1 MRERILFDDN
11 WRFHRGDL
19 KQEDSELKGIM
30 YISAKTERYHTGP
43 AAPAHLAEADPYDNF
58 AELNNERWDKVTLPH
73 DYLFADTRD
82 PHKNCTLGFVSYD
95 NGWYRK
101 KFTLPK
107 EDLGRRITLL
117 FEGVATHAT
126 VYLNGCLMKHSF
138 TGYTPFEVDITDVA
152 RYGEENVLA
161 VYVETSEHEGWWYEG
176 AGIYRHVYLTKTA
189 PLALD
194 LYGIYASPEKLSQM
208 TWRVTVE
215 NTVHYDAATPA
226 STAYRTLT
234 EILTADGTVV
244 AKGESRGEVRPYE
257 KSVGTLSVTLT
268 DPHLWDTDD
277 PYLYTCRTTVFS
289 DEGEVDRDEVRFG
302 FRTVEMSPVHGLFL
316 NGRHI
321 LLKGVCG
328 HESFGLTGKACPDN
342 IFREKVLTVKEMG
355 ANAFRMSHYPQSPVL
370 MDACDEYGLLVMDET
385 RWFESTEEG
394 ISQLETMIRR
404 DRNRPSVI
412 MWSVGNEEPLFI
424 TEQGRRICR
433 HMMSVVR
440 RLDPT
445 RPVMTANDKSPTV
458 ATVYDEC
465 DIIGINYN
473 LNLFDAVH
481 AAHPEKA
488 IFSSENCA
496 TGSVRGWYYPDDPTL
511 GRVSAYDKDT
521 NAWFLGR
528 EKTWKFFT
536 EREWILGGFQW
547 HAYEYLGEATYPRR
561 CSISGAID
569 LFWQKKDAFYQNL
582 SLWGEKPML
591 HLLPHWNFEGREGE
605 SIRVVAYTNCEEAEL
620 FLNGE
625 SLGVCKVETY
635 GHAEWQVPYTPGV
648 LEAVGR
654 KGGVVCASDRRETA
668 GRGARLDLS
677 LMNQLPLHAGGTEM
691 ALISCRVLDEKGRE
705 VPTASPTITFTT
717 NGRGTVYSTGSDNT
731 DGTSIRLSVRKM
743 YAGRATAA
751 VLVGETAGT
760 LVVYAEADG
769 LATGRVEIPLAT
781 PEQHGKQL

>member
-1 MRERILFDDN
+1 MRERILFDED
-11 WRFHRGDL
+11 WLFHRGDL
-19 KQEDSELKGIM
+19 KQEDSERKGII
-30 YISAKTERYHTGP
+30 YISTKTERYHTGP
-43 AAPAHLAEADPYDNF
+43 AAPQYFAEADSYDYVRAHNT
-58 AELNNERWDKVTLPH
+58 ERWDKVTLPH
-73 DYLFADTRD
+73 DYLYADTPD

-107 EDLGRRITLL
+107 ADAGRRLTLL

-152 RYGEENVLA
+152 RYGEENLLA

-176 AGIYRHVYLTKTA
+176 AGIYRHVYLTKTS

-194 LYGIYASPEKLSQM
+194 LYGIYASPEKVSVG

-215 NTVHYDAATPA
+215 NTVRYDAATPEKKH
-226 STAYRTLT
+226 YRTLT
-234 EILTADGTVV
+234 ELFDADGALVGS
-244 AKGESRGEVRPYE
+244 GESVGEVAAYE
-257 KSVGTLSVTLT
+257 KTALKTSITVSA
-268 DPHLWDTDD
+268 PHLWDVDD
-277 PYLYTCRTTVFS
+277 PYRYTCRTTVF
-289 DEGEVDRDEVRFG
+289 DNEGETDRDEVRFG
-302 FRTVEMSPVHGLFL
+302 FRTVEMNPEHGLFL
-316 NGRHI
+316 NGRH
-321 LLKGVCG
+321 LWLKGVCD
-328 HESFGLTGKACPDN
+328 HESFGLSGKACPDN
-342 IFREKVLTVKEMG
+342 IFREKVLTIKEMG
-355 ANAFRMSHYPQSPVL
+355 ANALRMSHYPQSPVL

-394 ISQLETMIRR
+394 LSALETLIRR
-404 DRNRPSVI
+404 DRSRPSVI
-412 MWSVGNEEPLFI
+412 MWSVGNEEPFFI

-433 HMMSVVR
+433 HMMSVAR
-440 RLDPT
+440 RLDKT
-445 RPVMTANDKSPTV
+445 RPVMTANDRSPTV

-473 LNLFDAVH
+473 LNLFDEVH

-496 TGSVRGWYYPDDPTL
+496 TGTIRGWYYPDDPAL

-536 EREWILGGFQW
+536 DREWMLGGFQW

-561 CSISGAID
+561 CSCSGAID

-582 SLWGEKPML
+582 SFWGEEPMI

-605 SIRVVAYTNCEEAEL
+605 TIRVVAYTNCEEAEL
-620 FLNGE
+620 FLDGE
-625 SLGVCKVETY
+625 SLGTRTLEKY
-635 GHAEWQVPYTPGV
+635 SHAEWQVPYRAGK
-648 LEAVGR
+648 LEVVGR
-654 KGGVVCASDRRETA
+654 KGGVTVAKDKKETA
-668 GRGARLDLS
+668 GVGVRLELS
-677 LMNQLPLHAGGTEM
+677 LMNKLPLRAGGKDM
-691 ALISCRVLDEKGRE
+691 ALVSCRVLDAHGRE
-705 VPTASPTITFTT
+705 VPTATPTVTFTT
-717 NGRGTVYSTGSDNT
+717 NGLGQVYSTGSDNT
-731 DGTSIRLSVRKM
+731 DPSSLCLSVRKM

-751 VLVGETAGT
+751 VITGQNAGT

-769 LATGRVEIPLAT
+769 LAIGKVEIPLA
-781 PEQHGKQL
+781 